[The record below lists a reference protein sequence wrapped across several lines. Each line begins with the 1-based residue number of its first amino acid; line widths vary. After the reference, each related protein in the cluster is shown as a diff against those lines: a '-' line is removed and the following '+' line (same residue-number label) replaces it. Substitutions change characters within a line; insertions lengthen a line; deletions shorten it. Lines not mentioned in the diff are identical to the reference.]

1 MVLILNRALN
11 TISDY
16 ISLMNYNSIN
26 LLVSSILAVCLFQF
40 PHFCLL
46 LIPIHWIVSS
56 LFSLVWKSAENFFE
70 IMRNRKSF

>member
-1 MVLILNRALN
+1 MVLSLNRVLN

-26 LLVSSILAVCLFQF
+26 LLVSFILAVYLFQF
-40 PHFCLL
+40 PHFFLL
-46 LIPIHWIVSS
+46 LIPIHWVVPS